1 MLQKNTSASIETVL
15 MKLTFKQKNFIYTI
29 ARLEYRIWNA
39 LTKLEIVNNLI
50 AEEQDNITSIN
61 AALTASRKGKVT
73 DKLMA
78 WKIKAEYK
86 LFKLNL
92 RKTKIDVVKIVIN
105 QSKLEQTKQSLIA
118 LEKDIAEVEKKQLK
132 LNVPINVEI
141 IKNVFSIENLK
152 ASDYKVVNQNK
163 LILESIDKYVRDYLK
178 MAS

>member
-1 MLQKNTSASIETVL
+1 MKNHLNTSIENVL

-50 AEEQDNITSIN
+50 AEEEENIISIN
-61 AALTASRKGKVT
+61 AALAASGKGKVT

-105 QSKLEQTKQSLIA
+105 QSKLEQTKQALIA
-118 LEKDIAEVEKKQLK
+118 LEKDIKGLEKQQLK
-132 LNVPINVEI
+132 LKVPINVEVV
-141 IKNVFSIENLK
+141 KGVFSIENFK
-152 ASDYKVVNQNK
+152 TGEYKIKNPNK
-163 LILESIDKYVRDYLK
+163 IILESIDKYVRDYLK